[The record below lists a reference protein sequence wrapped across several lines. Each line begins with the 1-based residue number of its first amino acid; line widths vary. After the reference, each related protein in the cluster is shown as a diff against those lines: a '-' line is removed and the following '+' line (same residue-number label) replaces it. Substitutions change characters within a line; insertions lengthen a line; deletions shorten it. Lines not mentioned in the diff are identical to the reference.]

1 MATDRTWPGGGTYR
15 GRPEFQR
22 FLSQFLEAF
31 STIRFEHSREP
42 EIVGGAPVFRGHWT
56 GAGAS
61 SEIEA
66 SSVDFS
72 VVFRSRDGLVDEVY
86 FFFDDDEAREH
97 ARSQT

>member
-1 MATDRTWPGGGTYR
+1 MRTDRTWPGGGTYR
-15 GRPEFQR
+15 GRAEFQR

-31 STIRFEHSREP
+31 SSVRFDFTTEP
-42 EIVGGAPVFRGHWT
+42 EIVGDAPVFRGHWT
-56 GAGAS
+56 GAGAA

-72 VVFRSRDGLVDEVY
+72 VVFRSRDGLVDEVF

-97 ARSQT
+97 ARSRT